1 MAVTSIEKFKQSAIR
16 EVEIPGFIEG
26 ETFTVEIKPV
36 SLLTLLAS
44 GKLPNE
50 LMSKA
55 QSLFFE
61 GNIKQPTEEEA
72 LEMAKEFKMD
82 DIVTMAQLM
91 DTICEAVLYNPKFSE
106 IGEYM
111 TQEQKEAIF
120 EYSQA
125 GVKAVTPNNTK

>member
-61 GNIKQPTEEEA
+61 GNAKPTEEDA
-72 LEMAKEFKMD
+72 LEMAKEFNMD
-82 DIVTMAQLM
+82 DIVVMAQLM
-91 DTICEAVLYNPKFSE
+91 DTICEAVLYNPKFKDIE
-106 IGEYM
+106 EYM

>member
-26 ETFTVEIKPV
+26 EFFTIAIKPM
-36 SLLTLLAS
+36 SLMTLLSS
-44 GKLPNE
+44 GKLPND
-50 LMSKA
+50 LMAKA
-55 QSLFFE
+55 QSLFLE
-61 GNIKQPTEEEA
+61 GTPIENAEDVDLSKFNMEDLI
-72 LEMAKEFKMD
+72 
-82 DIVTMAQLM
+82 TMGQLM
-91 DTICEAVLYNPKFSE
+91 DVVCESVMYEPKFSE
-106 IGEYM
+106 IAEYM